1 MSFVGFM
8 CTVAGVLT
16 TAESL
21 LSLFYRI
28 TR

>member
-1 MSFVGFM
+1 MSFIGLM
-8 CTVAGVLT
+8 CTVAGTLT
-16 TAESL
+16 IAESL